1 MEKPVPHSLP
11 QARQGSPG
19 RFHRSANGPPTGK
32 RYTCVQKKHS
42 VFLQSCQEQ
51 TCYFYPFYP
60 EIDAK
65 ALSKEKPPLRA
76 RDGFGGRHT
85 V

>member
-11 QARQGSPG
+11 QASKDPRGAFTEARMVRPQ
-19 RFHRSANGPPTGK
+19 

-51 TCYFYPFYP
+51 PCYFYPFYP